1 MWRACSRCLA
11 FCCYILRIAFDDWVL
26 WMDFLMVEGS
36 LCFAIFS
43 VKLLK
48 HLLNYL
54 TFIVFFKTNFKL
66 LKLFKPINDMNLI
79 FASVGD

>member
-1 MWRACSRCLA
+1 
-11 FCCYILRIAFDDWVL
+11 
-26 WMDFLMVEGS
+26 MVEGS
-36 LCFAIFS
+36 LCFAFLS

-66 LKLFKPINDMNLI
+66 LKLFKPINDMTLI